1 MKKGW
6 VYVAAMSK
14 RPGML
19 KIGQSE
25 RDPEGRIT
33 EWSNET
39 NGDITIECAA
49 LVDDPSTHKEMV
61 WQQLIDTGFWTGT
74 SPCQCKAWR
83 SRQYGADR
91 PS

>member
-1 MKKGW
+1 
-6 VYVAAMSK
+6 
-14 RPGML
+14 ML

-25 RDPEGRIT
+25 CDPEGRIT

-61 WQQLIDTGFWTGT
+61 WQQLIDTGFVELQDSQESNLF
-74 SPCQCKAWR
+74 SPQGIFQC
-83 SRQYGADR
+83 
-91 PS
+91 